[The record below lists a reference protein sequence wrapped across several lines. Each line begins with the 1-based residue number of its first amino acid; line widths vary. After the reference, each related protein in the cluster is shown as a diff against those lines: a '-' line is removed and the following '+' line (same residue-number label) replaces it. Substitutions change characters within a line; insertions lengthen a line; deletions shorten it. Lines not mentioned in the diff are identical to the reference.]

1 MAIFAPKFA
10 TAMLNNTRPNNG
22 IMRFSMRIMSLLLG
36 FGLAGSVLA
45 SSGGGENPDPG
56 EFIIH
61 HIADAHDIHLW
72 GEGPSAVHIPLPVIS
87 YSPEYGWSM
96 FSSAHLLHHGEDHV
110 DLSDHGMEG
119 AHAAHGSHGGG
130 GQYHCHTTDLTY
142 TLDGNGALHAHNSAG
157 DHVKAYD
164 LSISKSVLGMFIVIF
179 MMMLIFPRVG
189 SAYKKRKGQAPKGLQ
204 NALEP
209 LILFIRDEVAIPSI
223 GAKKA
228 DRYLPFLLTT
238 FFLPKGLQ
246 NALEPL
252 ILFIRD
258 EVAIPSIGAKK
269 ADRYLPFLL
278 TTFFFIFLCNLLGL
292 VPFIGAFNVT
302 GTVGVTLILAT
313 FVFIITTVSGNRH
326 YWGHIFWP
334 PGVPLPIKL
343 ILVPVEVVGILL
355 KPAVLMIRLT
365 ANIGAGHIIIL
376 ALTFLVFIISDY
388 GANTAAGIGTG
399 IFSVA
404 FMIFMYFIELLVA
417 FLQAYVFTL
426 LAALYFGDA
435 TQEAHH

>member
-10 TAMLNNTRPNNG
+10 TAMVNNTLPNNG
-22 IMRFSMRIMSLLLG
+22 NMRFSLRVLALVLG
-36 FGLAGSVLA
+36 FGLTSTAMA
-45 SSGGGENPDPG
+45 SSGGDKPNPG

-72 GEGPSAVHIPLPVIS
+72 GDGPTAVHIPLPVIS
-87 YSPEYGWSM
+87 YAPEYGFDV
-96 FSSAHLLHHGEDHV
+96 FSSASLLHHGEDHV
-110 DLSDHGMEG
+110 DMSDHGMEG
-119 AHAAHGSHGGG
+119 AHADHGHHQEGGHGAGEYHSHK
-130 GQYHCHTTDLTY
+130 TDLTY
-142 TLDGNGALHAHNSAG
+142 HLDGDGVLHAKNAAG
-157 DHVKAYD
+157 STVEKMYD
-164 LSISKSVLGMFIVIF
+164 LSISKSVLGMFIVILI
-179 MMMLIFPRVG
+179 MMLIFPRVG

-209 LILFIRDEVAIPSI
+209 LILFIRDEVAVPSI
-223 GAKKA
+223 G
-228 DRYLPFLLTT
+228 
-238 FFLPKGLQ
+238 
-246 NALEPL
+246 E
-252 ILFIRD
+252 
-258 EVAIPSIGAKK
+258 KK

-302 GTVGVTLILAT
+302 GTVGVTLTLAT

-355 KPAVLMIRLT
+355 KPTVLMIRLT

-388 GANTAAGIGTG
+388 GTHMAAGIGTG
-399 IFSVA
+399 IFSVL

>member
-1 MAIFAPKFA
+1 MIVLCSLMRKGDGVRNTGTIFAPKFA
-10 TAMLNNTRPNNG
+10 KAMFDFTLNNKGNMQYLKG
-22 IMRFSMRIMSLLLG
+22 ALALLLG
-36 FGLAGSVLA
+36 FGLMGNAFA
-45 SSGGGENPDPG
+45 SSADDGKPNPGD
-56 EFIIH
+56 FIIH

-72 GEGPSAVHIPLPVIS
+72 GDGPTALHIPLPVIS
-87 YSPEYGWSM
+87 YAPGFGWDV
-96 FSSAHLLHHGEDHV
+96 FSSAALLHHGEDHI
-110 DLSDHGMEG
+110 DMSDHGMDG
-119 AHAAHGSHGGG
+119 AHGAHDHAAGDAHGGG
-130 GQYHCHTTDLTY
+130 GYHSHSTGLTY
-142 TLDGNGALHAHNSAG
+142 SLDGNGMLHAADETGHAIEN
-157 DHVKAYD
+157 VYD
-164 LSISKSVLGMFIVIF
+164 LSISKSVLGMFLVIF
-179 MMMLIFPRVG
+179 LMLLIFPRVG
-189 SAYKKRKGQAPKGLQ
+189 SSYKKRKGQAPKGLQ

-209 LILFIRDEVAIPSI
+209 LILFIRDEVAVPSI
-223 GAKKA
+223 G
-228 DRYLPFLLTT
+228 
-238 FFLPKGLQ
+238 
-246 NALEPL
+246 E
-252 ILFIRD
+252 
-258 EVAIPSIGAKK
+258 KK

-302 GTVGVTLILAT
+302 GTVGVTLTLAT

-326 YWGHIFWP
+326 YWGHILWP

-376 ALTFLVFIISDY
+376 ALTFLIFIISDY

>member
-1 MAIFAPKFA
+1 MRKGEGVRNAGAIFAPKFA
-10 TAMLNNTRPNNG
+10 TAMLNTTRPYNG
-22 IMRFSMRIMSLLLG
+22 IMRFSMRILSLLLG
-36 FGLAGSVLA
+36 FGLTGSVLA

-72 GEGPSAVHIPLPVIS
+72 GEGPSALHIPLPVIS
-87 YSPEYGWSM
+87 YAPGFGWDV
-96 FSSAHLLHHGEDHV
+96 FSSAALLHHGEDHV
-110 DLSDHGMEG
+110 DMSDHGLDG
-119 AHAAHGSHGGG
+119 GHAAHDHAAEDGHGDGGYHSHSTG
-130 GQYHCHTTDLTY
+130 LTY
-142 TLDGNGALHAHNSAG
+142 SLDGNGTLRAADETG
-157 DHVKAYD
+157 RTVEGVYD
-164 LSISKSVLGMFIVIF
+164 LSISKSVLGMFLVIF
-179 MMMLIFPRVG
+179 LMLLIFPRIG
-189 SAYKKRKGQAPKGLQ
+189 SSYKKRKGQAPKGLQ

-209 LILFIRDEVAIPSI
+209 LILFIRDEVAVPSI
-223 GAKKA
+223 G
-228 DRYLPFLLTT
+228 
-238 FFLPKGLQ
+238 
-246 NALEPL
+246 E
-252 ILFIRD
+252 
-258 EVAIPSIGAKK
+258 KK

-302 GTVGVTLILAT
+302 GTVGVTLTLAT

>member
-1 MAIFAPKFA
+1 
-10 TAMLNNTRPNNG
+10 MLNNTRPNKG
-22 IMRFSMRIMSLLLG
+22 IMRVSMRILSLLLG
-36 FGLAGSVLA
+36 FGLTGSALA

-72 GEGPSAVHIPLPVIS
+72 GDGPSAVHIPLPVIGYAPS
-87 YSPEYGWSM
+87 RGWSL
-96 FSSAHLLHHGEDHV
+96 FSSSHLLHHGEDHV
-110 DLSDHGMEG
+110 DMSDHGTG
-119 AHAAHGSHGGG
+119 AAHSGHDDDASGR
-130 GQYHCHTTDLTY
+130 YHCHSTDLTY
-142 TLDGNGALHAHNSAG
+142 SLDANGALHAQDGSGNS
-157 DHVKAYD
+157 VQAYD

-179 MMMLIFPRVG
+179 IMLLLFPRVG
-189 SAYKKRKGQAPKGLQ
+189 SAYKKRKGEAPRGLQ

-228 DRYLPFLLTT
+228 
-238 FFLPKGLQ
+238 
-246 NALEPL
+246 E
-252 ILFIRD
+252 
-258 EVAIPSIGAKK
+258 
-269 ADRYLPFLL
+269 RYLPFLL

-302 GTVGVTLILAT
+302 GTVGVTLVLAT

-326 YWGHIFWP
+326 YWGHIIWP

>member
-10 TAMLNNTRPNNG
+10 TAMWNNTRSNNG
-22 IMRFSMRIMSLLLG
+22 TMRFSMRVFALLLG
-36 FGLAGSVLA
+36 FGLTSSVMA
-45 SSGGGENPDPG
+45 SSGGGDKPDPG

-87 YSPEYGWSM
+87 YSPEYGWSV

-110 DLSDHGMEG
+110 DMSDHGMEG
-119 AHAAHGSHGGG
+119 AHAEPEGHGG
-130 GQYHCHTTDLTY
+130 GQYRCHKTELTY
-142 TLDGNGALHAHNSAG
+142 SLDGNGALHAQNNSG
-157 DHVKAYD
+157 DHVQAYD

-179 MMMLIFPRVG
+179 MMLLIFPRVG
-189 SAYKKRKGQAPKGLQ
+189 SAYKKRKGQAPRGLQ

-209 LILFIRDEVAIPSI
+209 LILFIRDEVAVPSI
-223 GAKKA
+223 G
-228 DRYLPFLLTT
+228 
-238 FFLPKGLQ
+238 
-246 NALEPL
+246 E
-252 ILFIRD
+252 
-258 EVAIPSIGAKK
+258 KK

>member
-1 MAIFAPKFA
+1 
-10 TAMLNNTRPNNG
+10 
-22 IMRFSMRIMSLLLG
+22 MRVSMRILSLLLG
-36 FGLAGSVLA
+36 FGLTGSALA

-72 GEGPSAVHIPLPVIS
+72 GDGPSAVHIPLPVIGYAPS
-87 YSPEYGWSM
+87 RGWSL
-96 FSSAHLLHHGEDHV
+96 FSSSHLLHHGEDHV
-110 DLSDHGMEG
+110 DMSDHGTG
-119 AHAAHGSHGGG
+119 AAHAGHDDHAS
-130 GQYHCHTTDLTY
+130 GQYHCHSTDLTY
-142 TLDGNGALHAHNSAG
+142 SLDANGALHAQGGSGNP
-157 DHVKAYD
+157 VQAYD

-179 MMMLIFPRVG
+179 IMLLLFPRVG
-189 SAYKKRKGQAPKGLQ
+189 SAYKKRKGEAP
-204 NALEP
+204 
-209 LILFIRDEVAIPSI
+209 R
-223 GAKKA
+223 
-228 DRYLPFLLTT
+228 
-238 FFLPKGLQ
+238 GLQ

-302 GTVGVTLILAT
+302 GTVGVTLVLAT

-326 YWGHIFWP
+326 YWGHIIWP

>member
-10 TAMLNNTRPNNG
+10 TAMFDTTRSNNG
-22 IMRFSMRIMSLLLG
+22 IMRFSMRIMSLLLSLG
-36 FGLAGSVLA
+36 FTGSVLA

-72 GEGPSAVHIPLPVIS
+72 GEGPSAVHIPSSRHLILPGVRGGAC
-87 YSPEYGWSM
+87 SPVRTC
-96 FSSAHLLHHGEDHV
+96 LHHGEDHV
-110 DLSDHGMEG
+110 DMSDHGMEG
-119 AHAAHGSHGGG
+119 AHEEHAPHGGS
-130 GQYHCHTTDLTY
+130 GQYHCHETGLTY
-142 TLDGNGALHAHNSAG
+142 SLDGNGALHAHNNAG
-157 DHVKAYD
+157 EHVHAYD

-179 MMMLIFPRVG
+179 MMLLIFPRVG

-209 LILFIRDEVAIPSI
+209 LILFIRDEVA
-223 GAKKA
+223 
-228 DRYLPFLLTT
+228 
-238 FFLPKGLQ
+238 
-246 NALEPL
+246 
-252 ILFIRD
+252 
-258 EVAIPSIGAKK
+258 VPSIGAKK

-334 PGVPLPIKL
+334 PGVPAPNQADFGARRGGRNLA
-343 ILVPVEVVGILL
+343 EARGIDDSFDGEH
-355 KPAVLMIRLT
+355 R
-365 ANIGAGHIIIL
+365 GR
-376 ALTFLVFIISDY
+376 
-388 GANTAAGIGTG
+388 
-399 IFSVA
+399 
-404 FMIFMYFIELLVA
+404 
-417 FLQAYVFTL
+417 
-426 LAALYFGDA
+426 
-435 TQEAHH
+435 AHHHFGADLFGLHHQ

>member
-1 MAIFAPKFA
+1 MSVAIFALKFA
-10 TAMLNNTRPNNG
+10 PAMMNFTLSNMGTQRLTQG
-22 IMRFSMRIMSLLLG
+22 L
-36 FGLAGSVLA
+36 FGLFLA
-45 SSGGGENPDPG
+45 LGLCGTAQASGTEGENPNPG

-72 GEGPSAVHIPLPVIS
+72 GDGPSALHIPLPILS
-87 YSPEYGWSM
+87 YVPGHGVDV

-110 DLSDHGMEG
+110 DESDHTLGDPAHVGHDHTDEDHG
-119 AHAAHGSHGGG
+119 HAAHAGHGGG
-130 GQYHCHTTDLTY
+130 TYHSEKTHLTY
-142 TLDGNGALHAHNSAG
+142 HLDGNGVLHAE
-157 DHVKAYD
+157 DHDGHAAQIYD
-164 LSISKSVLGMFIVIF
+164 LSISKSVFGMFVVIF
-179 MMMLIFPRVG
+179 LMLLIFPRIG

-209 LILFIRDEVAIPSI
+209 LILFIRDEVAVPSI
-223 GAKKA
+223 GEKKA
-228 DRYLPFLLTT
+228 GRYLPFLLT
-238 FFLPKGLQ
+238 
-246 NALEPL
+246 
-252 ILFIRD
+252 
-258 EVAIPSIGAKK
+258 V
-269 ADRYLPFLL
+269 
-278 TTFFFIFLCNLLGL
+278 FFFIFFCNLLGL
-292 VPFIGAFNVT
+292 IPFIGGFNVT
-302 GTVGVTLILAT
+302 GTVGVTLTLAT
-313 FVFIITTVSGNRH
+313 FVFIITTVSGNKH
-326 YWGHIFWP
+326 YWGHILWP
-334 PGVPLPIKL
+334 PGVPLPIKF

-355 KPAVLMIRLT
+355 KPTVLMIRLT

-388 GANTAAGIGTG
+388 GQHVVAGVGTG

>member
-1 MAIFAPKFA
+1 MRKGERGRIAVAIFAPKFA
-10 TAMLNNTRPNNG
+10 AAMFDTTRPNNG
-22 IMRFSMRIMSLLLG
+22 IMRFSMKIMSLLLSFSLIG
-36 FGLAGSVLA
+36 GVLA
-45 SSGGGENPDPG
+45 SSGNGENPDPG

-72 GEGPSAVHIPLPVIS
+72 GEGPSALHIPLPVIS
-87 YSPEYGWSM
+87 YSPEYGVSI

-110 DLSDHGMEG
+110 DMSDHGMEG
-119 AHAAHGSHGGG
+119 AHEAHASHGGD
-130 GQYHCHTTDLTY
+130 GQYHCHETGLTY
-142 TLDGNGALHAHNSAG
+142 SLDGNGALHAHNDAG
-157 DHVKAYD
+157 QHVHAYD

-179 MMMLIFPRVG
+179 MMLLIFPRVG
-189 SAYKKRKGQAPKGLQ
+189 SAYKKGKGQAPKGLQ

-209 LILFIRDEVAIPSI
+209 LILFIRDEVA
-223 GAKKA
+223 
-228 DRYLPFLLTT
+228 
-238 FFLPKGLQ
+238 
-246 NALEPL
+246 
-252 ILFIRD
+252 
-258 EVAIPSIGAKK
+258 VPSIGAKK

-376 ALTFLVFIISDY
+376 ALSFLIFIISDY
-388 GANTAAGIGTG
+388 GSNLAAGIGTG